1 MTFFVTDAEEA
12 GTLANALAMAD
23 AGPAVHPLQ
32 APMDMTARAQRRRPA
47 TRQAGFTLIELLVVV
62 AIIGILAAIAMQA
75 MGRYR
80 QQAYDA
86 AAIHDLANAVKA
98 EEAYYAT
105 FQQYVTFSAVGP
117 TTVTTPAT
125 SISGTVTVSMV
136 GDTSSFTGTAVS
148 SRGTGKVYA
157 YDSITDTFVSN

>member
-1 MTFFVTDAEEA
+1 M
-12 GTLANALAMAD
+12 M
-23 AGPAVHPLQ
+23 
-32 APMDMTARAQRRRPA
+32 ARAQRRTPT

-136 GDTSSFTGTAVS
+136 GDTASFTGTAVS
-148 SRGTGKVYA
+148 SRGTGKVYS